1 MQKLIKGLHKFQT
14 EVFSSQKDFF
24 QNLVKGQHPE
34 ILFITCSD
42 SRINPNLV
50 TSADPGELFIA
61 RNAGNIVPLYGV
73 GGSEAATIEF
83 AIGVLEVN
91 HIIVCGH
98 THCGAIEAAIDAE
111 KTVQLPS
118 LQAWIATHIRP
129 TLQFV
134 EQNYPSASPQAFGNI
149 LLQEHVL
156 QQIEN
161 LKSHPVISKGLLDHT
176 VTLHAWI
183 YDLQHGGIL
192 SFNAR
197 DGQFERI
204 KHL

>member
-1 MQKLIKGLHKFQT
+1 MQKLITGLHKFQT
-14 EVFSSQKDFF
+14 EVFSIQKDFF

-50 TSADPGELFIA
+50 TSAEPGELFIA

-83 AIGVLEVN
+83 AVNVLKVN
-91 HIIVCGH
+91 HIILCGH
-98 THCGAIEAAIDAE
+98 THCGALEAALNIQKIAH
-111 KTVQLPS
+111 LPS
-118 LQAWIATHIRP
+118 LQTWISEHIEP
-129 TLQFV
+129 TLQLV
-134 EQNYPSASPQAFGNI
+134 QKNYASESPEELMNI

-156 QQIEN
+156 RQLEN
-161 LKSHPVISKGLLDHT
+161 IKSHPVVAKGLLDQT
-176 VTLHAWI
+176 ITLHAWI
-183 YDLQHGGIL
+183 YDLQHGDIL
-192 SFNAR
+192 SFNPQ